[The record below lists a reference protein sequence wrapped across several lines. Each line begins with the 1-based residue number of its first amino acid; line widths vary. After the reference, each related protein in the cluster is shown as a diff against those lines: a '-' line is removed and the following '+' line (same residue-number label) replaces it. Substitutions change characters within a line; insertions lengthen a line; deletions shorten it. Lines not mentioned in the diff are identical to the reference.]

1 MKCEDCRYYVGDE
14 DPTTDCYE
22 ESCPYIDRDVEDDD
36 WKYEYPRFSIFDE

>member
-1 MKCEDCRYYVGDE
+1 MGFNVLEISNHKN
-14 DPTTDCYE
+14 TTDCYE